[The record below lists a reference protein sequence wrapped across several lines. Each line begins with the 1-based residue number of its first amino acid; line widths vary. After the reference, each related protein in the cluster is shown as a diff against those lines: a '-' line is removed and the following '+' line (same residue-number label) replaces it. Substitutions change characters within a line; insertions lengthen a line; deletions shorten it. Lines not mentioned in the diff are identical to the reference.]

1 MIGSI
6 IYHPADR
13 PGILSIEEN
22 RSEARIRLKGKAMKR
37 FCHWSAVR
45 SFSMAS
51 VIGLALVG
59 ANGQAQVGPTG
70 KTVTVNGTISSATGS
85 DITLTTNS
93 GPVVV
98 KFSGETTIR
107 NEVPVKFSDITS
119 GMYVG
124 ATAVKQPDGTFRA
137 SRLHIFSED
146 QRGTGEGHRP
156 LSSAPQS
163 GSTMT
168 NANVENVEDVAV
180 QNVKGR
186 MLALKYKDVEIK
198 VLVPEDTPVVK
209 RVIGDRRLLTAGST
223 VSASGPPADD
233 GSMVALQI
241 TVRAPAK

>member
-1 MIGSI
+1 MKKFC
-6 IYHPADR
+6 R
-13 PGILSIEEN
+13 W
-22 RSEARIRLKGKAMKR
+22 RVARVLWLG
-37 FCHWSAVR
+37 
-45 SFSMAS
+45 S
-51 VIGLALVG
+51 VIGLALITVN
-59 ANGQAQVGPTG
+59 ARAQIGPTA
-70 KTVTVNGTISSATGS
+70 KTVTVNGTISSVTGS

-93 GPVVV
+93 GPVVI
-98 KFSGETTIR
+98 KFSGDTTIR

-124 ATAVKQPDGTFRA
+124 ATAVKHPDGTFRA

-168 NANVENVEDVAV
+168 NANVETVEDVAV

-186 MLALKYKDVEIK
+186 LLTLKYKDGEIK

-223 VSASGPPADD
+223 VSASGPRAED
-233 GSMVALQI
+233 GSIVALQI